1 MIYVMEE
8 DNQDGPITVWQ
19 MFNAPTIV
27 LFNNL
32 EHAADGLDRLFTS
45 ILKLSG

>member
-1 MIYVMEE
+1 MDD
-8 DNQDGPITVWQ
+8 DNSDSPFTVWQ
-19 MFNAPTIV
+19 MFNAPTLV

-32 EHAADGLDRLFTS
+32 EHAADGLDRLLIS